1 MKSAKG
7 KIITVT
13 STKGG
18 VGKTIATLNLAGTY
32 EKLGLKVQKIGMEK
46 IIEYKNK

>member
-1 MKSAKG
+1 MKDKKG

-18 VGKTIATLNLAGTY
+18 VGKTIFTLNLAGMY
-32 EKLGLKVQKIGMEK
+32 HLLG
-46 IIEYKNK
+46 YKSVVKREEFLCKEQ